1 MFLSRLFSRCT
12 TVTRAALAAAT
23 LASFV
28 AARPVDAAAGTSAT
42 PAPRPFEAW
51 SFNGVAMA
59 GSGAG
64 LSGSDGSPVCTPI
77 FVDGLAASADTATG
91 LCQASDADEH
101 YAGGG
106 FVYGTLTSPIMW
118 PAQPV
123 EDVVTSWDATTPP
136 GTWLQLH
143 ARVQQGNRWT
153 DWMPLAVWSTDVST
167 LQRRSHKDADAEQA
181 PVWVDTDSIVMEP
194 GHPASAYQLEVTLF
208 SQSPSVSPSVRMV
221 RATMS
226 QPAGAAPQTHIAWDT
241 DLPVPQRSQMLTA
254 YRGLGFG
261 GGGDAWCS
269 PTSTSMVM
277 AYWGNMLHL
286 PQLVQSVPT
295 VAAGTYDYVY
305 KGTGNWSFNTA
316 YASSFGLT
324 AYVQRFSSFDQV
336 EPWIKASVP
345 IVISVAWNPGELA
358 NAPIPSTPG
367 HLIVVRGFMA
377 NGDVIVN
384 DPAAS
389 SDPAVRLVYK
399 RSELESVWQR
409 AFGMA
414 YVIYPPGWAVPT
426 PAV

>member
-1 MFLSRLFSRCT
+1 MSGTAGILS
-12 TVTRAALAAAT
+12 
-23 LASFV
+23 
-28 AARPVDAAAGTSAT
+28 
-42 PAPRPFEAW
+42 
-51 SFNGVAMA
+51 GVAGREA
-59 GSGAG
+59 CA
-64 LSGSDGSPVCTPI
+64 PA
-77 FVDGLAASADTATG
+77 FVDGLPTANDASTG
-91 LCQASDADEH
+91 LCRASDAGDAPH
-101 YAGGG
+101 YAGAD
-106 FVYGTLTSPIMW
+106 FVYGTLASPIMW

-123 EDVVTSWDATTPP
+123 EDLVTSWDATTPA

-143 ARVQQGNRWT
+143 ARVQQGSTWT
-153 DWMPLAVWSTDVST
+153 DWMPLAVWSTDATT

-181 PVWVDTDSIVMEP
+181 PVWVDTDSIVMAP
-194 GHPASAYQLEVTLF
+194 GQPASAYQLEATLF
-208 SQSPSVSPSVRMV
+208 SQSATVSPSVRMV

-226 QPAGAAPQTHIAWDT
+226 QPAGQAPASHTAWGT
-241 DLPVPQRSQMLTA
+241 DLPVPQRSQMLPA

-305 KGTGNWSFNTA
+305 QGTGNWSFNTA

-345 IVISVAWNPGELA
+345 IVISVAWDPGELS

-367 HLIVVRGFMA
+367 HLIVVRGFTA

-389 SDPAVRLVYK
+389 SDPAVRLVYN
-399 RSELESVWQR
+399 RSEIETVWQEH
-409 AFGMA
+409 FGMA

-426 PAV
+426 PAA